1 MVYFSLVYMYHKGT
15 SLCKEVN
22 MLTVSKSF
30 ERDKSTLKE
39 LEIRLQE
46 LTQTKDE
53 YTLLIDEFNIQYDL
67 KVGDI
72 IRKILIFQEKKSR
85 KKAQNDIKKF
95 NLLERKYHESQAKY
109 ELLENEYKILKKVL
123 DTLDKESE
131 EYASLFKQLNSL
143 KIKLTNAH
151 VKFNKAKKAYFIEQ
165 EKYKNDP
172 DCVLYETLRKT
183 REEFEEKLKE
193 LLEEDAIELSK
204 EMKMELKTLYRKASK
219 LCHPDIVNKDQQE
232 EANKIFQELNAAY
245 RDKDINRVK
254 EIYEDLKDNNHFIS
268 TSDSSSDAV
277 VIHKKIENITKSVN
291 AIKDVIE
298 EIQCDET
305 FMLIK
310 SLNDEWD
317 LYFKELKLELNNELR
332 SLKKG
337 EE

>member
-1 MVYFSLVYMYHKGT
+1 MYHKGI

-30 ERDKSTLKE
+30 ERDISTLKE
-39 LEIRLQE
+39 LEIKLQE

-95 NLLERKYHESQAKY
+95 KLLERKYRESQAKY
-109 ELLENEYKILKKVL
+109 ELLENEYKILKNEL
-123 DTLDKESE
+123 DRLDKENE
-131 EYASLFKQLNSL
+131 EHASLFKQLNSL
-143 KIKLTNAH
+143 KTKLTNAH
-151 VKFNKAKKAYFIEQ
+151 VKLNKAKKAYFIEQ

-183 REEFEEKLKE
+183 RKEFEEKLKE
-193 LLEEDAIELSK
+193 LKEEDTIELSK
-204 EMKMELKTLYRKASK
+204 EMKVELKTLYRNASK

-245 RDKDINRVK
+245 REKDINRVK
-254 EIYEDLKDNNHFIS
+254 EIYEDLKKNNHFIS
-268 TSDSSSDAV
+268 TSDSTSTTV
-277 VIHKKIENITKSVN
+277 VIHQKIDNIKKSVN

-317 LYFKELKLELNNELR
+317 AYFEDLRIELNNELKL
-332 SLKKG
+332 LKKG
-337 EE
+337 EK